1 MDIKLIAIDIDGT
14 LLNEKNELAQPTI
27 DTISEAR
34 KNGVKIVLCTGRP
47 LSGVQPYLDK
57 LQISGGDEFA
67 ITFNGAMAQTL
78 DGTVMVN
85 HTITYEDFLE
95 TEMLSRKLNV
105 NYQIETTDSIYTTNR
120 DTNPYGIAE
129 SFLVRLPIK
138 FRSPEEI
145 PRDLVMSKAMFV
157 DFPKNITEANKL
169 IPDKLRKDMYVVQT
183 EPFFIEMMN
192 KQASK
197 GKTLGEL
204 ATQLHLTKD
213 NVMAIGDQGND
224 LTMVDYAGFG
234 VAMGNAIDE
243 VKAAAQ
249 FITKPNTED
258 GVAFA
263 INKYV
268 NN

>member
-27 DTISEAR
+27 DAIMAAR
-34 KNGVKIVLCTGRP
+34 KKNVKIVLCTGRP

-78 DGTVMVN
+78 AGEVMVN
-85 HTITYEDFLE
+85 HTITYDDFLK

-169 IPDKLRKDMYVVQT
+169 IPNELRKDMYVVQT

-204 ATQLHLTKD
+204 ATQLQLTKD

-224 LTMVDYAGFG
+224 LTMVDYAGLG

-263 INKYV
+263 INKYI

>member
-1 MDIKLIAIDIDGT
+1 MDIRLIAIDIDGT

-27 DTISEAR
+27 DAITAAR
-34 KNGVKIVLCTGRP
+34 KKGIKIVLCTGLP

-57 LQISGGDEFA
+57 LQISGSDEFA

-78 DGTVMVN
+78 DGNVMVN
-85 HTITYEDFLE
+85 HTITYDDFLE

-105 NYQIETTDSIYTTNR
+105 NYQVETTDSIYTTNR

-145 PRDLVMSKAMFV
+145 PRNLVMSKAMFV
-157 DFPKNITEANKL
+157 DFPENISRAKKL
-169 IPDKLRKDMYVVQT
+169 LPDKLKKNMYVVQT

-197 GKTLGEL
+197 GKTLREL
-204 ATQLHLTKD
+204 ADQLNLTKD
-213 NVMAIGDQGND
+213 NVMALGDQGND
-224 LTMVDYAGFG
+224 LTMVDYAGLG

-243 VKAAAQ
+243 VKNAAQ

-268 NN
+268 NK

>member
-14 LLNEKNELAQPTI
+14 LLNENNELAQPTI
-27 DTISEAR
+27 DAITTAR
-34 KNGVKIVLCTGRP
+34 NKDVKIVLCTGRP

-95 TEMLSRKLNV
+95 TEMLSRKLKV

-204 ATQLHLTKD
+204 ATQLNLTKD

-263 INKYV
+263 INKYI

>member
-27 DTISEAR
+27 DAITEAHN
-34 KNGVKIVLCTGRP
+34 NGVKIVLCTGRP

-57 LQISGGDEFA
+57 LAIKGASEFA
-67 ITFNGAMAQTL
+67 ITFNGAMAQSL
-78 DGTVMVN
+78 DGQVMVN
-85 HTITYEDFLE
+85 HTISYDNFLE

-157 DFPKNITEANKL
+157 DYPENITKANDL
-169 IPDKLRKDMYVVQT
+169 IPAKLRDEMYVVQT

-204 ATQLHLTKD
+204 ADQLHLTKD
-213 NVMAIGDQGND
+213 NLMAIGDQGND
-224 LTMVDYAGFG
+224 LTMVKAAGLG

-243 VKAAAQ
+243 VKDAAQ

-263 INKYV
+263 INKYI
-268 NN
+268 NH

>member
-14 LLNEKNELAQPTI
+14 LLNEKNELAQATI
-27 DTISEAR
+27 DAIQLA
-34 KNGVKIVLCTGRP
+34 KQKGVKVVLCTGRP

-57 LQISGGDEFA
+57 LEITGKSEFA
-67 ITFNGAMAQTL
+67 ITFNGAMAQSL
-78 DGTVMVN
+78 DGNVMVN
-85 HTITYEDFLE
+85 HTITYDDFLE

-105 NYQIETTDSIYTTNR
+105 HYQIETTDSIYTTNR

-157 DFPKNITEANKL
+157 DFPDQITKAKAL
-169 IPDKLRKDMYVVQT
+169 IPASLKEKMYVVQT

-204 ATQLHLTKD
+204 AAQFNLTED

-224 LTMVDYAGFG
+224 LTMVKYAGLG

-243 VKAAAQ
+243 VKQAAQ
-249 FITKPNTED
+249 FVTKPNSED

-268 NN
+268 N

>member
-1 MDIKLIAIDIDGT
+1 M
-14 LLNEKNELAQPTI
+14 
-27 DTISEAR
+27 
-34 KNGVKIVLCTGRP
+34 CTGRP

-57 LQISGGDEFA
+57 LKISGGDEFA

-78 DGTVMVN
+78 AGKVTVN
-85 HTITYEDFLE
+85 HTITYDNFLE

-157 DFPKNITEANKL
+157 DFPENITKANQL
-169 IPDKLRKDMYVVQT
+169 IPDKLRNDMYVVQT

-204 ATQLHLTKD
+204 ADQLNLTKD
-213 NVMAIGDQGND
+213 NIMAIGDQGND
-224 LTMVDYAGFG
+224 FTMVDYAGFG

-243 VKAAAQ
+243 VKKAAQ

-268 NN
+268 ND

>member
-1 MDIKLIAIDIDGT
+1 MDIRLIAIDIDGT
-14 LLNEKNELAQPTI
+14 LLNEKNELARPTI
-27 DTISEAR
+27 DAITAAR
-34 KNGVKIVLCTGRP
+34 NKGVKIVLCTGRP

-57 LQISGGDEFA
+57 LEISGSDEFA

-78 DGTVMVN
+78 DGKVMVN
-85 HTITYEDFLE
+85 HTITYDDFLE

-145 PRDLVMSKAMFV
+145 PRDLVISKAMFV
-157 DFPKNITEANKL
+157 DFPENITKANQL
-169 IPDKLRKDMYVVQT
+169 IPDKLRNDMYVVQT

-204 ATQLHLTKD
+204 ADKLNLTKD
-213 NVMAIGDQGND
+213 NIMAIGDQGND
-224 LTMVDYAGFG
+224 FSMVDYAGFG

-243 VKAAAQ
+243 VKKAAQ